1 MKRKDKIQ
9 TIYLKYIFSE
19 NLNKNLSENADKNSN
34 NYNNSNYNNYNLEN
48 LTIENISKD
57 MALKYYFKSQD
68 LILDNSNTNNLNAN
82 NLINLIIERGEN
94 GKPYFK
100 DINDLFF
107 NGTHS
112 KDLMAVAMS
121 DNLVGIDGEFLK
133 KRNFLDIAKEYF
145 SFNEYKFLKSSLKL
159 EIDFYTIWTLKESY
173 IKTFGK
179 KIFDIK
185 DSIEIDLNERA
196 IYNTDN
202 LFFATFII
210 DNCYII
216 SVCCDLKNAEN
227 CKDIVIKINGYN
239 LDLIFAYPDFP
250 QIEIV

>member
-1 MKRKDKIQ
+1 MKKKDKIQ
-9 TIYLKYIFSE
+9 TIYLKYIF
-19 NLNKNLSENADKNSN
+19 NKNSDKNLTENEKSN
-34 NYNNSNYNNYNLEN
+34 IEKKAN
-48 LTIENISKD
+48 IENIAKD
-57 MALKYYFKSQD
+57 MALKYYSNSQNFT
-68 LILDNSNTNNLNAN
+68 LENST
-82 NLINLIIERGEN
+82 IENLIIERGEN

-100 DINDLFF
+100 DKNDIFF

-112 KDLMAVAMS
+112 KDLIAVAIS
-121 DNLVGIDGEFLK
+121 DNFIGLDGEFLK

-159 EIDFYTIWTLKESY
+159 EIDFYTLWTLKEAY

-185 DSIEIDLNERA
+185 DSIEIDLSERA
-196 IYNTDN
+196 IYNADN

-227 CKDIVIKINGYN
+227 YKDIVIKINGYN

-250 QIEIV
+250 QIEII

>member
-1 MKRKDKIQ
+1 MKKKDKIQ
-9 TIYLKYIFSE
+9 TIYLKYIF
-19 NLNKNLSENADKNSN
+19 NKNSDKNLTENEKSN
-34 NYNNSNYNNYNLEN
+34 IEKKVN
-48 LTIENISKD
+48 IENIAKY
-57 MALKYYFKSQD
+57 MALKYYSNSQNFT
-68 LILDNSNTNNLNAN
+68 LENST
-82 NLINLIIERGEN
+82 IENLIIERGEN

-100 DINDLFF
+100 DKNDTFF

-112 KDLMAVAMS
+112 KDLIAVAIS
-121 DNLVGIDGEFLK
+121 DNFIGLDGEFLK

-159 EIDFYTIWTLKESY
+159 EIDFYTLWTLKEAY

-185 DSIEIDLNERA
+185 DSIEIDLSERA
-196 IYNTDN
+196 IYNADN

-227 CKDIVIKINGYN
+227 YKDIVIKINGYN

-250 QIEIV
+250 QIEII

>member
-1 MKRKDKIQ
+1 MKKKDKIQ
-9 TIYLKYIFSE
+9 TIYLKYIFSK
-19 NLNKNLSENADKNSN
+19 NSDKNLSENVDKNSN
-34 NYNNSNYNNYNLEN
+34 NYNNSNLEN
-48 LTIENISKD
+48 ITNITNITIENISKD
-57 MALKYYFKSQD
+57 MALKYYSKSQD
-68 LILDNSNTNNLNAN
+68 LILDNLNVN
-82 NLINLIIERGEN
+82 NLIIERGEN

-159 EIDFYTIWTLKESY
+159 EIDFYTLWTLKESY

-196 IYNTDN
+196 IYNADN